1 MSIHHTP
8 FNNYIFVTNR
18 HLSVRPFL
26 SQIEVLCGVHP
37 RAIVLREKD
46 LSEEEYRKL
55 AKPVLK
61 ICAEHDVPCVLHN
74 FLPAAMACSD
84 AGLPLAGIHL
94 SLQRLKEAQR
104 VLAACDEE
112 GIQNN
117 GQFMIG
123 CSVHAPEEAE
133 EAEKLGASY
142 LFAGHVY
149 ATDCKK
155 GLPPRGT
162 GLLRDVCDTVHIPVY
177 AIGGIR
183 LDDREQM
190 REVLEC
196 GASGAAVMSAC
207 MQM

>member
-1 MSIHHTP
+1 MSIHNTP

-26 SQIEVLCGVHP
+26 TQIEVLCRAHP

-46 LSEEEYRKL
+46 MTEEEYQKM
-55 AKPVLK
+55 AEHVLK
-61 ICAEHDVPCVLHN
+61 ICAEHEVPCVLHN
-74 FLPAAMACSD
+74 FLPSVLACSD

-94 SLQRLKEAQR
+94 SLQKLRKSQGMI
-104 VLAACDEE
+104 AACEE
-112 GIQNN
+112 ERIQNHASLL
-117 GQFMIG
+117 IG
-123 CSVHAPEEAE
+123 CSVHAPEEAA

-142 LFAGHVY
+142 LFAGHIY

-162 GLLRDVCDTVHIPVY
+162 GFLREVCNAVRIPVY

-183 LDDREQM
+183 LDDRTQM
-190 REVLEC
+190 QEVLEC
-196 GASGAAVMSAC
+196 GAAGAAVMSAC
-207 MQM
+207 MRM